1 MALTSSL
8 AWGCKSGDVLG
19 GSLDVCKV
27 QYNLVLHHAAFVLI
41 INHISKADFRVPR
54 YDVAASCIKMPWSL
68 ADKDAYQRLPP

>member
-27 QYNLVLHHAAFVLI
+27 QYNLVLHHAAFVVI
-41 INHISKADFRVPR
+41 INQISKADFRVPR
-54 YDVAASCIKMPWSL
+54 YDVAAFCIKLPRSL
-68 ADKDAYQRLPP
+68 ADEDAYQRLQP